1 MDALE
6 QEVRSIFK
14 IASDSLRQS
23 LTDNERAKLDNYKT
37 ADELIQSMKN
47 ETRNYH
53 QSRHGCIDK
62 FCHAVGRISRSL
74 EPYFDVINTCVQ
86 SNPEYAGLVWG
97 SIKLVFKICGHREVF
112 FEKLTSVL
120 DNFYQ
125 EIDISEAQIRNLAQ
139 KDLTRL
145 KALPSWPRL
154 VKALS
159 YLFADIISFCQRVYS
174 LFYDRD
180 KRMKQRLITFGELFW
195 KPFDDHF
202 RDCLESFRKGK
213 RILEREFNAAA
224 MGMMM
229 ARHDALDDQIK
240 IVEKLSRRQLDEL
253 EDRKLNTIKK
263 WIGAPDWNT
272 ALEQARSKRY
282 SNTGSW
288 ILDDQIYKSWRA
300 GEPAMPRT
308 MAIHA
313 KPGYGKTVLCTTIL
327 DDLILSQANIRQKR
341 NVCFY
346 FFSGQRPDSD
356 RAADAFRAIV
366 TQCIHANRHDHDFLD
381 LALVL
386 ANSTGSGQLKA
397 SNDEILHLLAMYLQ
411 LAPITLL
418 LDGID
423 ECCDPDIL
431 LQILSSTFSH
441 ANCRTILSSR
451 PTIKLNWFVA
461 VSVVELSERMN
472 FGDIKAF
479 LEPKLEHLM
488 AQGLL
493 EGTEPAA
500 NLANKIAGR
509 SGSMFLWASLMVS
522 YLKSEALSPEDRHEA
537 IDNLNLLE
545 GLDGMYSTIITML
558 RRRFPSKAE
567 WDRVEKL
574 FRWIRTAARPLH
586 HKELRYALGIRSSG
600 KNMRK
605 AVSARQ
611 LIPQFDKVL
620 GIMSGALMEIGA
632 DFTVSFIHLSVIE
645 FLEQTDGCGSEAMP
659 FLRQHIS
666 EAHCQSATDCLLY
679 ILHTV
684 KPEPLSGSS
693 RASTN
698 ASQVRQRYPFLLY
711 AAQLWSKHAEDALK
725 NCPPGSQIATLP
737 SFVGMF
743 QEMFTFISTP
753 AAVTA
758 WSEASWVFGNPPRPI
773 LLPTERLDELKRLN
787 EPAVILFTRFTLD
800 LDRLTEQWGHILLAE
815 PNEIWEPSIPAFLQ
829 SPFWI
834 GTKDAR
840 LQTISSGDEDTAYAD
855 LGDAILISTQTSS
868 NGHEVGIIKAW
879 PSQAYTE
886 RFGTADCSRY
896 QDCWSHGWTIR
907 FEVVKIATRQPVV
920 KLTFELPPEEVL
932 EVVDSMTDIAEPPTF
947 RFPVAFSPDLNQVVI
962 LGCLLRVVRSNEPTG
977 SLNENQYHCQ
987 SLHLW
992 STESNLHAAS
1002 GLQNSSNGRPE
1013 APQHDK
1019 WYRITFSPTGQYIA
1033 VLRGSGQPGGKHFYG
1048 RWRLVIYKDHSS
1060 NADSPP
1066 DYQPITETS
1075 ICSNGHATRV
1085 FAFHPELPMLAIV
1098 GLGVTSLWLFFDP
1111 GSQPSGIHNHPLS
1124 DLEFSACGRYIHGI
1138 ELEAALYGS
1147 RVILSIEKQVAQ
1159 YHHHHH
1165 KTGTSTAL
1173 ITKSLPLNWRLA
1185 TTKDHFT
1192 LLATTT
1198 SPSAIESNKLLFTRS
1213 SGQGQISMLRQCNQ
1227 KGTVV
1232 LQRLYEDGTAQE
1244 ECLTRLPSSSTLE
1257 SSYASLLAPFTG
1269 DRSTRDQIQVILN
1282 KTAQESYSCGMKDD
1296 FKLPALL
1303 TRKVSSIPSWMGKRP
1318 RGWLIED
1325 AESSNKLRKCT

>member
-37 ADELIQSMKN
+37 ADELIQSMKK
-47 ETRNYH
+47 ETQNYH
-53 QSRHGCIDK
+53 QSRHGCVDK
-62 FCHAVGRISRSL
+62 FCYAVGRISRSL

-120 DNFYQ
+120 DDFHQ

-159 YLFADIISFCQRVYS
+159 YLFADIITFCQRVYN
-174 LFYDRD
+174 LFSDRD
-180 KRMKQRLITFGELFW
+180 KRMKQRLRTFGELFW

-253 EDRKLNTIKK
+253 EDRKLHSIKK

-327 DDLILSQANIRQKR
+327 DDLISSQANTPQKR

-366 TQCIHANRHDHDFLD
+366 TQFIHANRHDHDFLD

-386 ANSTGSGQLKA
+386 MTSTGSGQLKA

-423 ECCDPDIL
+423 ECCEPDIL
-431 LQILSSTFSH
+431 LQILSSTFYH

-479 LEPKLEHLM
+479 LEPKLEHMM

-493 EGTEPAA
+493 EGTEPSAD
-500 NLANKIAGR
+500 LANKIAGR
-509 SGSMFLWASLMVS
+509 SDSMFLWASLMIS

-545 GLDGMYSTIITML
+545 GLDGMYSTIITTL

-586 HKELRYALGIRSSG
+586 HKELRYALGIRSSK

-611 LIPQFDKVL
+611 LIPHFEKVL
-620 GIMSGALMEIGA
+620 GIMSGALMEISAG
-632 DFTVSFIHLSVIE
+632 FTVSFIHLSVIE
-645 FLEQTDGCGSEAMP
+645 FLEQTDGYGSEAMP

-684 KPEPLSGSS
+684 KLEPLSGSS

-711 AAQLWSKHAEDALK
+711 AAQFWSKHAEDAMK
-725 NCPPGSQIATLP
+725 NHPPGSQITTRP
-737 SFVGMF
+737 SFVSMF

-753 AAVTA
+753 SAVTA
-758 WSEASWVFGNPPRPI
+758 WSEASWVF
-773 LLPTERLDELKRLN
+773 
-787 EPAVILFTRFTLD
+787 
-800 LDRLTEQWGHILLAE
+800 AE
-815 PNEIWEPSIPAFLQ
+815 PNEIWEPSIPAFVQ
-829 SPFWI
+829 SPFWV

-879 PSQAYTE
+879 PSQAFTE
-886 RFGTADCSRY
+886 SFGTADYSRY
-896 QDCWSHGWTIR
+896 QDCWSHGWTVR

-920 KLTFELPPEEVL
+920 KLTFELPPEEVIK
-932 EVVDSMTDIAEPPTF
+932 VVDFMIDIAEPPTF

-962 LGCLLRVVRSNEPTG
+962 LGCLLRVVRSSEPTG
-977 SLNENQYHCQ
+977 SLHENQYHCQ

-1013 APQHDK
+1013 ASQHDK
-1019 WYRITFSPTGQYIA
+1019 WYRITFSPKGQYIA
-1033 VLRGSGQPGGKHFYG
+1033 VLRGSGQPGGKNFYG

-1066 DYQPITETS
+1066 DYQPIAETS
-1075 ICSNGHATRV
+1075 ICSNGYATRV
-1085 FAFHPELPMLAIV
+1085 FAFHPELPMLAII
-1098 GLGVTSLWLFFDP
+1098 GLSVTSLWLFFDP

-1124 DLEFSACGRYIHGI
+1124 DLEFSACGRYIHGT

-1159 YHHHHH
+1159 YHHHH
-1165 KTGTSTAL
+1165 KAGTSTAL
-1173 ITKSLPLNWRLA
+1173 ITKSLPLNGRLA
-1185 TTKDHFT
+1185 TTKDQFT
-1192 LLATTT
+1192 LLATAT

-1213 SGQGQISMLRQCNQ
+1213 SGQGQISVLRQCNQ
-1227 KGTVV
+1227 EGTVV

-1296 FKLPALL
+1296 FELPALL
-1303 TRKVSSIPSWMGKRP
+1303 TREVSSIPSWMGKRP